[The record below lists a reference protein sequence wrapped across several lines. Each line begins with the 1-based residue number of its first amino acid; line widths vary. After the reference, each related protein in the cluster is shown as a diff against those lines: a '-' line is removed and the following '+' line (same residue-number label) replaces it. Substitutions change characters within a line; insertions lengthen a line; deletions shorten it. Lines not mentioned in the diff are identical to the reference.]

1 MAAPVAQA
9 ATRVCAEPTD
19 WRPTG
24 TLPQT
29 MAAMTKG
36 QVTVLA
42 IGSSSTEGV
51 GASSPARSY
60 PARLEA
66 EWEASTPTVDVKVVN
81 AGIGGEVAEQTLK
94 RLLVALDQVKPDLV
108 IWQLGSNDALRGIPI
123 EQFALIANNGI
134 EAVKKSGADLL
145 LMDLQY
151 APALDNSPVSELYE
165 REILRLAADTK
176 TGIIQRW
183 RLTRHWK
190 DVGFMNVAGPDGLH
204 MTDEGYGCLALLL
217 SKSIVSLQAL
227 ALQR

>member
-1 MAAPVAQA
+1 LAVPAAQA
-9 ATRVCAEPTD
+9 ASRVCVEPSD

-24 TLPQT
+24 SLPRTLE
-29 MAAMTKG
+29 AMGKG
-36 QVTVLA
+36 HVTVLA

-66 EWEASTPTVDVKVVN
+66 EMEASTPRLDVDVVN

-123 EQFALIANNGI
+123 EQFALIAHNGI

-151 APALDNSPVSELYE
+151 APALDNNPVSELYE
-165 REILRLAADTK
+165 NSILRLAADTK

-217 SKSIVSLQAL
+217 SKSIINLQAL
-227 ALQR
+227 ALER